1 MILEHFCRW
10 EKYIFATVM
19 IILCLFE
26 FCLKQQETILTA
38 VRFAVLF
45 SQEETILDVI
55 KEININNQI
64 LVCFYFLG
72 TFCRMIYFHISPHPC
87 LGLSLTLVS
96 SIKQR
101 PQHTVSSFNKNN
113 FLISDQNKSY
123 LIFLTLNLF
132 VSKVKYPPFFK
143 KNHLTLKFLA
153 RTSFLTGN
161 EYRLKCRVFNI
172 ELDQILS
179 KPRHNHISIFP
190 QPKLSLT
197 Q

>member
-10 EKYIFATVM
+10 EKYLFATVM

-72 TFCRMIYFHISPHPC
+72 TFCLMIYFHISPHPC

-123 LIFLTLNLF
+123 LIFFNTEPF
-132 VSKVKYPPFFK
+132 CFKSKISTFFQK
-143 KNHLTLKFLA
+143 E
-153 RTSFLTGN
+153 SF
-161 EYRLKCRVFNI
+161 
-172 ELDQILS
+172 DS
-179 KPRHNHISIFP
+179 
-190 QPKLSLT
+190 
-197 Q
+197 

>member
-10 EKYIFATVM
+10 EKYLFATVM

-64 LVCFYFLG
+64 LVCFFFFRDFLPYLIKKECG
-72 TFCRMIYFHISPHPC
+72 DLFSYPPPY
-87 LGLSLTLVS
+87 LGLSVTLVS

-123 LIFLTLNLF
+123 LIFF
-132 VSKVKYPPFFK
+132 
-143 KNHLTLKFLA
+143 
-153 RTSFLTGN
+153 
-161 EYRLKCRVFNI
+161 
-172 ELDQILS
+172 
-179 KPRHNHISIFP
+179 
-190 QPKLSLT
+190 
-197 Q
+197 

>member
-10 EKYIFATVM
+10 EKYLFATVM

-38 VRFAVLF
+38 VIFAVLF

-64 LVCFYFLG
+64 LVCFYFLE
-72 TFCRMIYFHISPHPC
+72 TFCLTLLKKSVVIYFHIPPPY

-96 SIKQR
+96 FIKQR

-123 LIFLTLNLF
+123 LIFF
-132 VSKVKYPPFFK
+132 
-143 KNHLTLKFLA
+143 
-153 RTSFLTGN
+153 
-161 EYRLKCRVFNI
+161 
-172 ELDQILS
+172 
-179 KPRHNHISIFP
+179 
-190 QPKLSLT
+190 
-197 Q
+197 